1 MKSFREFLGEQEGGR
16 KEFRDLLRSGQI
28 DINIQQQPSADLTKP
43 TTPRK
48 KRNVGQEKPAATEKP
63 SEPATPLTPRQQKA
77 IDTGYRTPEGNITQ
91 RGVETYATRRGT
103 YGYGDQGKDPSKYGI
118 DPRQVS
124 ADARTRSQTAASPP
138 GTPGRSAAR
147 AEIKSDVKKIDK
159 NYPPAPAPTGDKST
173 FAQFSRKAS
182 EITGDT
188 RTGRSNISTPDLSKK
203 DQAFFNKLEPDPVAR
218 TRAKI
223 DATLDQSADDLTGKS
238 KPQAPTG
245 YSKKGLDALSKEL
258 DKPEGPVQVKPNK
271 PAPAPTNI
279 TPRASKTQQVTPKP
293 NRKVEITT
301 SAFDAPVQG
310 PQKPEVTAA
319 AKSAETL
326 RTNASKASQQTMG
339 AQMDRAAKKAEVR
352 MAKAAHKKGQMQ
364 QKMGGLGSGA
374 LVNAL
379 LGIGA
384 YQQEVQRPG
393 SNPVRGVAAAALKT
407 VPSSAAAAVAAAP
420 FYRQGKFAAGNVAG
434 TAAYYGTQAAGADKF
449 ADAVLGDT
457 AKEKELAGIENRKT
471 QPMQK
476 PNFAPPTSRQAQ
488 SVIRDPDNPKRET
501 VGYLVKK
508 TDPTTGQVTTGYKAG
523 QGPESLQYDSSNPLE
538 RIGRTF
544 FPGAYKEHD
553 RRQKAKDLTKVK
565 TRGYK

>member
-1 MKSFREFLGEQEGGR
+1 MKSFKEFLGEQEEGR
-16 KEFRDLLRSGQI
+16 KEFRDLLKTGEI
-28 DINIQQQPSADLTKP
+28 KVNIQQQPADATKP
-43 TTPRK
+43 RTPRR
-48 KRNVGQEKPAATEKP
+48 KRNVGQNKPASTEKPA
-63 SEPATPLTPRQQKA
+63 EPAPPLSPRQQKG
-77 IDTGYRTPEGNITQ
+77 IDKGYRTPEGAITQ
-91 RGVETYATRRGT
+91 RGVETYATRRGA
-103 YGYGDQGKDPSKYGI
+103 YGYGDEGKDPSKYGI

-138 GTPGRSAAR
+138 GTPGRSEAR
-147 AEIKSDVKKIDK
+147 AEIRSDVKKIDK

-173 FAQFSRKAS
+173 FSQFSRKAS
-182 EITGDT
+182 EISGDT
-188 RTGRSNISTPDLSKK
+188 RTGRSNISTPQLSKK
-203 DQAFFNKLEPDPVAR
+203 DQAFFDKLEPDPVAR

-223 DATLDQSADDLTGKS
+223 DATLGQSADDLTGKS
-238 KPQAPTG
+238 GPQAPTG

-258 DKPEGPVQVKPNK
+258 DKPERPVEVKPNK

-279 TPRASKTQQVTPKP
+279 KPRVSKTQQVTPKP

-326 RTNASKASQQTMG
+326 RTNANRAPSQQMG
-339 AQMDRAAKKAEVR
+339 AQLDRAAKKAEVR
-352 MAKAAHKKGQMQ
+352 MARTAHKKGQMQ

-374 LVNAL
+374 LLNAL
-379 LGIGA
+379 LGVNA

-393 SNPVRGVAAAALKT
+393 SNPVRGVTAAALKT
-407 VPSSAAAAVAAAP
+407 LPSSAAAAVAATP
-420 FYRQGKFAAGNVAG
+420 FYRSGKFGAGNVAA
-434 TAAYYGTQAAGADKF
+434 TAAYTAAQAGGADKF

-471 QPMQK
+471 QPIQK
-476 PNFAPPTSRQAQ
+476 PNFAPPQSRPSQ
-488 SVIRDPDNPKRET
+488 SVIRNPDNPKRET

-523 QGPESLQYDSSNPLE
+523 QGPESLQYDSTNPLE

-544 FPGAYKEHD
+544 FPGAYKDHD
-553 RRQKAKDLTKVK
+553 RRVKAQDLTNVK